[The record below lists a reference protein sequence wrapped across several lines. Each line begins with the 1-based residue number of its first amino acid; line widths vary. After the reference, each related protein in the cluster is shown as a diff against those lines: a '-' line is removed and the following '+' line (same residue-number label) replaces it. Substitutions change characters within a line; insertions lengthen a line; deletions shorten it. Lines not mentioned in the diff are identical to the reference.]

1 MLSKC
6 CCCVPL
12 RNGSI
17 VLAVLGILI
26 GILIGIGSFAK
37 SGGFG
42 LHIIVAIFYLLAYGA
57 LLFGAIKYNDK
68 AVLFNLVLTAILI
81 VLGIVGASIVIATI
95 QTLAPELDNNC
106 AALAKKLAQE
116 HITCDEMKSA
126 TIGTA
131 TGILIVTFLQIYF
144 WVCNYS
150 FYKELKG
157 GSANPA
163 YLAFR

>member
-68 AVLFNLVLTAILI
+68 AVLFNLVLTAIII
-81 VLGIVGASIVIATI
+81 VLEIVGAIIVLSSIETFV
-95 QTLAPELDNNC
+95 PELASCLSHMPESCDQIK
-106 AALAKKLAQE
+106 AAAV
-116 HITCDEMKSA
+116 
-126 TIGTA
+126 GTA
-131 TGILIVTFLQIYF
+131 AGICIVSSVLNGYF

-150 FYKELKG
+150 FYKELKEG
-157 GSANPA
+157 NANPA
-163 YLAFR
+163 